1 MNRGREKD
9 ATTNALHQEVD
20 EEGERVVESDLL
32 VSDGH
37 HEEKGAETI
46 EVGVDGHNG
55 QQDEA

>member
-1 MNRGREKD
+1 M
-9 ATTNALHQEVD
+9 TTNTLHQEVD

-37 HEEKGAETI
+37 YEEKGAETI
-46 EVGVDGHNG
+46 EVGVDSHDG